1 MLKLRRPTL
10 GDKEAILDMMVE
22 FEQLQTAHDGGFWGK
37 TDCDC
42 FDYDQ
47 FGYSIRPSARGKGYA
62 KEQLRL
68 GLLEA
73 KAKNIKKVLITCH
86 NDNAASRAVILANG
100 GVLEDIRNQI
110 ERYWIDLEGKDD
122 LEHTETRRVEE

>member
-47 FGYSIRPSARGKGYA
+47 WLQNNPD
-62 KEQLRL
+62 KEMGLKLPKNLYLRF
-68 GLLEA
+68 
-73 KAKNIKKVLITCH
+73 NSCH
-86 NDNAASRAVILANG
+86 LMIVAG
-100 GVLEDIRNQI
+100 Q
-110 ERYWIDLEGKDD
+110 
-122 LEHTETRRVEE
+122 

>member
-22 FEQLQTAHDGGFWGK
+22 FEQLQTAHDGGFWEK

-47 FGYSIRPSARGKGYA
+47 WLQNNLDKEMGLKLPKNFVPAIQFVSFDDSGRAIGFLHIR
-62 KEQLRL
+62 LRL
-68 GLLEA
+68 
-73 KAKNIKKVLITCH
+73 N
-86 NDNAASRAVILANG
+86 N
-100 GVLEDIRNQI
+100 
-110 ERYWIDLEGKDD
+110 
-122 LEHTETRRVEE
+122 

>member
-47 FGYSIRPSARGKGYA
+47 WLQNNLD
-62 KEQLRL
+62 KEM
-68 GLLEA
+68 
-73 KAKNIKKVLITCH
+73 
-86 NDNAASRAVILANG
+86 
-100 GVLEDIRNQI
+100 
-110 ERYWIDLEGKDD
+110 
-122 LEHTETRRVEE
+122 

>member
-47 FGYSIRPSARGKGYA
+47 WLQNNLDKEMGLKLPKNFVPAIQFVSFDDSGRGIGFFHIRFLILSTCPIRLLLPLCPYSV
-62 KEQLRL
+62 Q
-68 GLLEA
+68 
-73 KAKNIKKVLITCH
+73 
-86 NDNAASRAVILANG
+86 
-100 GVLEDIRNQI
+100 
-110 ERYWIDLEGKDD
+110 
-122 LEHTETRRVEE
+122 